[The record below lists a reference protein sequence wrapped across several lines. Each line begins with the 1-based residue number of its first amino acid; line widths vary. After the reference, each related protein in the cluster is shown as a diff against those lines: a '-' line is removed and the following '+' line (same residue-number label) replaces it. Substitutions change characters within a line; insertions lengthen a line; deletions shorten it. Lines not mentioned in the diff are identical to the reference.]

1 MSVSSDALSTGASS
15 PNASSNPSSDPS
27 SAVSSATRG
36 FGYTNADTCCL
47 SCGKSV
53 GRRGQIHM
61 RKQMTDHFSSS
72 EQCRPPGKL
81 NYSALARDAEL
92 KMIAND
98 DRFRRLGK
106 GGCDWFER
114 DDPADIFK
122 CVSCDH
128 LFDSFG
134 KAARHHVRT
143 SCQNGP
149 PPAPVS
155 CHITTSGVLVEV
167 RPMYRRRLESSLD
180 AAAGSTCK
188 YCLFALILCN
198 SILFLSPDVCIIFSP
213 HHHTCHSKCHSANAG
228 HSRTSSAQPIP
239 ADPRPSSPYYRCY
252 CSYMY
257 SSNASVERS
266 CCCRQCSCYTY
277 YYPRRSPDTVYTCV
291 WPICRGRRHSQPRSS
306 CIVAT

>member
-1 MSVSSDALSTGASS
+1 MHAINMLPTNQTKGLLVYHLQLATPRGVSCAAAPCIFLLVGQHSVEMSVSSHALSSGASS
-15 PNASSNPSSDPS
+15 PDASSAPSSDPPS
-27 SAVSSATRG
+27 AAVSSAIRG
-36 FGYTNADTCCL
+36 FGHTNTDTYCL

-61 RKQMTDHFSSS
+61 RKQMADHFSSS

-155 CHITTSGVLVEV
+155 CHITSSGVLVEV

-198 SILFLSPDVCIIFSP
+198 SILFLSPGTCIFL
-213 HHHTCHSKCHSANAG
+213 
-228 HSRTSSAQPIP
+228 
-239 ADPRPSSPYYRCY
+239 PSLLQLP
-252 CSYMY
+252 
-257 SSNASVERS
+257 
-266 CCCRQCSCYTY
+266 
-277 YYPRRSPDTVYTCV
+277 
-291 WPICRGRRHSQPRSS
+291 SQL
-306 CIVAT
+306 A